1 MKKRGFLYL
10 VLPALVFLVLV
21 VGFVFMR
28 LPTAVAQEPPPE
40 RPQPPP
46 GRTEPPE
53 VGPGPIIDSDRS
65 EGISP
70 VPCSDICGV
79 IINWGY
85 RNEPKLPIDLRG
97 GGLQTLKF
105 TDDNGY
111 YAFQCLGIGVGLL
124 NLVLP
129 PGLSP
134 MTTDVAIRLG
144 YQEEF
149 EVNLGLYGGEVVPSL
164 HVTPTMTV
172 SDVSVLPGGTLTY
185 TIQVTN
191 TLGPLSTGR
200 KMEDAMVTDL
210 LPECLTS
217 VEVTSTVGTL
227 ELWGNLLTADIGELA
242 PGQAVTITVKATVGE
257 DVLPTS
263 IIANQASLFHGGNV
277 TVQTAPIT
285 VEVKA
290 AHKP

>member
-40 RPQPPP
+40 RPQPPTSRP
-46 GRTEPPE
+46 EPPE
-53 VGPGPIIDSDRS
+53 VGLGPIIDGDRS

-70 VPCSDICGV
+70 VPCSGV
-79 IINWGY
+79 HGIVIHWGY
-85 RNEPKLPIDLRG
+85 RNEPKLPVDLSDG
-97 GGLQTLKF
+97 GWQTLKL

-111 YAFQCLGIGVGLL
+111 YSFDGLGLGVGLL
-124 NLVLP
+124 NLMLP

-134 MTTDVAIRLG
+134 LTTDVAIRLG

-149 EVNLGLYGGEVVPSL
+149 EVNLGLYGGEVAPSL
-164 HVTPTMTV
+164 PITPTMTV
-172 SDVSVLPGGTLTY
+172 SDIGALPGETLAY

-191 TLGPLSTGR
+191 TLGLPSTGR
-200 KMEDAMVTDL
+200 KMGDVMVTDL
-210 LPECLTS
+210 LPECLTP
-217 VEVTSTVGTL
+217 VAVTSTVGTL

-257 DVLPTS
+257 DILPTS
-263 IIANQASLFHGGNV
+263 VITNRASLIYGGNV

-290 AHKP
+290 VHKP